1 MPILHTQLAG
11 QARTPDGR
19 IVPVSPAIALQ
30 QRGPIVQVAVSLP
43 ESVAKA
49 LVQQGK
55 PVPQPATGLGL
66 LDTGASN
73 TCIDDEAAQSL
84 QLPVI
89 DVGSMCSASHART
102 PSNIY
107 PIQFS
112 LIGFPM
118 QLQSPRTMGA
128 ALKEQGLL
136 LLVGRDVLAHCTLF
150 YNGLTGQITLSL

>member
-1 MPILHTQLAG
+1 MPILHIQLAG
-11 QARTPDGR
+11 QGQTPDGKV
-19 IVPVSPAIALQ
+19 VPVPPAIALQ
-30 QRGPIVQVAVSLP
+30 QRGPIVQVSVSLL

-55 PVPQPATGLGL
+55 ALPQPATGLGL
-66 LDTGASN
+66 LDSGASN
-73 TCIDDEAAQSL
+73 TCIDEEAAQKL

-89 DVGSMCSASHART
+89 DVGSMCSASHAKI

-112 LIGFPM
+112 VVGFPI

-136 LLVGRDVLAHCTLF
+136 LLIGRDLLAHCTLF
-150 YNGLTGQITLSL
+150 YNGPTGQITLSV